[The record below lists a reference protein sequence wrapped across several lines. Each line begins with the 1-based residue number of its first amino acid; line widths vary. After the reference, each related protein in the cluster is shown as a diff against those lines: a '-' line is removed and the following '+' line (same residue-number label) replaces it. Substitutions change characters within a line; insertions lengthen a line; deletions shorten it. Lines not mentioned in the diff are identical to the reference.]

1 MTVSGPCWEGPN
13 TELLS
18 LSLSCLSDN
27 SPSLWISVPVR
38 VSLGYLTSHCH
49 NPYPYLRPDQGGVS
63 ADDGNWWGIMS
74 TTIEQFS
81 HRRHSGDCFTHW
93 RREVKWDRIQDPCP
107 APLTHWALNCFQIRT
122 KVHYFPM
129 AGAELQ
135 IRNIISTLN
144 YPRDHL
150 IFNPSLILTR
160 QWAYVG

>member
-1 MTVSGPCWEGPN
+1 MPLLRGPN

-18 LSLSCLSDN
+18 LCLS
-27 SPSLWISVPVR
+27 
-38 VSLGYLTSHCH
+38 VSLTTLHLWDLCSCESFPGLSHCH
-49 NPYPYLRPDQGGVS
+49 NPYPYLRPDQGGVR

-74 TTIEQFS
+74 TTIKQFS
-81 HRRHSGDCFTHW
+81 HMRHSADCFTHD
-93 RREVKWDRIQDPCP
+93 VKWDRIQDACP
-107 APLTHWALNCFQIRT
+107 APLTHWTPNCFQIRI